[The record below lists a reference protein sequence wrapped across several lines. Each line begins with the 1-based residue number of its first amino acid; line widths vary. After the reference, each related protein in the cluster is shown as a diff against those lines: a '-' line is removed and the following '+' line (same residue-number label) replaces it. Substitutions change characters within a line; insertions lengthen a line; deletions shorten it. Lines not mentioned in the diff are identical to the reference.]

1 MQNNVEKS
9 QFEAGGAK
17 RIGYRNPPP
26 ATRFKKGESGN
37 PKGRPKGSLSVA
49 KVLERTLREKVV
61 ITEKGQRKTITKL
74 EAAVKQLVNK
84 AASGDPRAL
93 QSLLKLSRE
102 AESPERQSQP
112 TNQAPGEID
121 QKVME
126 GILRRIQAA
135 KNDEGGQK

>member
-1 MQNNVEKS
+1 
-9 QFEAGGAK
+9 
-17 RIGYRNPPP
+17 
-26 ATRFKKGESGN
+26 
-37 PKGRPKGSLSVA
+37 VA

-84 AASGDPRAL
+84 AASGDQRAL